1 MIQDSVAP
9 MNLPEF
15 LTSDDGGY
23 ISLTGHRIGLHHVVR
38 VYEEG
43 YSPEMIVGHF
53 PTLSLALVHKVIAF
67 YLENQIEVAEYVAA
81 HDREIERQMSPPQTT
96 PTLVQLRARL
106 EAQRKAER
114 APVSPVEP

>member
-1 MIQDSVAP
+1 
-9 MNLPEF
+9 MNLPDF

-43 YSPEMIVGHF
+43 CSPEMIVGHF
-53 PTLSLALVHKVIAF
+53 PTLSLALVHKVIAY
-67 YLENQIEVAEYVAA
+67 YLENEREVADYLAA
-81 HDREIERQMSPPQTT
+81 HDREMERQMSQPQTT

-106 EAQRKAER
+106 EAQRKAETSSVTPLER
-114 APVSPVEP
+114 